1 MKLLLV
7 ENEDSQIKLVNDA
20 VESFNKKSDI
30 KIELDIAKNL
40 DSGLNFLENNVYD
53 SAIIDLRLEQND
65 SKGQGNEIL
74 KKIKEKLR
82 FPVRV
87 VSGHLGDL
95 DTDLREES
103 HLFKCHN
110 RGDEEY
116 DEIFTELVE
125 IFSTGITGLLNNK
138 GLIEQNI
145 SKIFWTHIS
154 LIIPELVKRKK
165 IVPGWE
171 VEKVLLRY
179 ISLHFMEYL
188 ELSIDNN
195 FESVSDIEFYIKPPI
210 KDKIFTGDIIKNNE
224 DNSFGIVLTPACDLA
239 TDTKRPNPKADFVT
253 VAIIEKKDMILKDRN
268 SGEVKKLMS
277 NSMDFKYH
285 YLPDNILFEG
295 GFINFQHVLS
305 IPLKDIINPKLFSV
319 ECLVT
324 YPFRKD
330 IISRF
335 SNYFSRQGQPH
346 FE

>member
-7 ENEDSQIKLVNDA
+7 ENEESQIKLVTDA
-20 VESFNKKSDI
+20 VESFNKKNDI
-30 KIELDIAKNL
+30 TIELDIAKNL
-40 DSGLNFLENNVYD
+40 KDGLNRLENNIYD

-65 SKGQGNEIL
+65 TRGQGNEIL
-74 KKIKEKLR
+74 KAIKEKLR

-95 DTDLREES
+95 EPDLREDN

-116 DEIFTELVE
+116 EEIFADLLEV
-125 IFSTGITGLLNNK
+125 FSTGITGLLNNK
-138 GLIEQNI
+138 GLIEQSIN
-145 SKIFWTHIS
+145 KIFWTHIS
-154 LIIPELVKRKK
+154 LILPELIKRKK
-165 IVPGWE
+165 EDPNWE

-179 ISLHFMEYL
+179 ISLHLMEYL

-210 KDKIFTGDIIKNNE
+210 KDKIFTGDIIKNNKE
-224 DNSFGIVLTPACDLA
+224 NFFGIVLTPACDLA
-239 TDTKRPNPKADFVT
+239 TDTNRPNPKAEFVT
-253 VAIIEKKDMILKDRN
+253 VAIIEDKNKVLENKN
-268 SGEVKKLMS
+268 SGDKKRLIS
-277 NSMDFKYH
+277 NSTDLKYH
-285 YLPDNILFEG
+285 YLPDNILFKG
-295 GFINFQHVLS
+295 GFINFQHLKS
-305 IPLKDIINPKLFSV
+305 IPIEEITNPEIYSV

-324 YPFRKD
+324 YPFKKD

-346 FE
+346 VE